1 LNEVNIIM
9 AEKKQQ
15 NKLFFSLRIDSEPS
29 ELYEGLYLS
38 SEITIY
44 SIAGDE
50 KPSPVS
56 DGIGR
61 LRYQQ
66 NYDMKTKMMTHYY
79 GEDFRTFNPSTEV
92 FEEMTRLYRLMDR
105 YLETLRK
112 KDLTI
117 SMCDHRDE
125 QERRIRLLRAIG
137 AKKVENH
144 EGKFIVM
151 D

>member
-1 LNEVNIIM
+1 
-9 AEKKQQ
+9 
-15 NKLFFSLRIDSEPS
+15 
-29 ELYEGLYLS
+29 
-38 SEITIY
+38 
-44 SIAGDE
+44 
-50 KPSPVS
+50 
-56 DGIGR
+56 
-61 LRYQQ
+61 
-66 NYDMKTKMMTHYY
+66 
-79 GEDFRTFNPSTEV
+79 
-92 FEEMTRLYRLMDR
+92 MDR